1 MLTTS
6 KVLSTRPLGLVF
18 DIDGTLSP
26 IAATPGEA
34 RLYPGVADLLAE
46 ARAYAHVAIVTGRAI
61 ESGAAMVNV
70 DGITY
75 IGTHGVEWCAGL
87 PTAHPIQVNPAAQL
101 YIAGGEQLL
110 ALARL
115 KLADRPGIVIESK
128 RLGGSIHY
136 RLAPD
141 PEQARI
147 LILNTLQEA
156 AQALNFLLSEGKRV
170 VDLKPALEL
179 NKGTAI
185 RDLVQHF
192 QLAGLVFAGDDRTD
206 LDAILECEIL
216 RETGLQSATIAV
228 QAVDTLPALLKHADI
243 VVPGVAGMARLLEEI
258 VGYLREQSRA

>member
-70 DGITY
+70 EGITY

-87 PTAHPIQVNPAAQL
+87 PTTHPIQVNPAARS

-115 KLADRPGIVIESK
+115 KLADQPGIVIESK
-128 RLGGSIHY
+128 R
-136 RLAPD
+136 
-141 PEQARI
+141 
-147 LILNTLQEA
+147 
-156 AQALNFLLSEGKRV
+156 
-170 VDLKPALEL
+170 
-179 NKGTAI
+179 
-185 RDLVQHF
+185 
-192 QLAGLVFAGDDRTD
+192 
-206 LDAILECEIL
+206 
-216 RETGLQSATIAV
+216 
-228 QAVDTLPALLKHADI
+228 
-243 VVPGVAGMARLLEEI
+243 
-258 VGYLREQSRA
+258 